1 MKGIRVKPFALCLLT
16 LAAWTVVL
24 RPTTAEAQQIEN
36 VWEREGFADC
46 VLRHMQG
53 IGSNEAAKHVLR
65 ACNARTRAEQ
75 DRRDALDREVAL
87 RRMAEA
93 ELTKA
98 KEQIKEQKVRIAEL
112 GERLNR
118 ALAQLVGERRYQ
130 NYRSLFLEKLDE
142 VLGGGDGF
150 ERVGDRFVFLSE
162 VLFAPGSAELGS
174 EGEAE
179 LVKLGAVLREV
190 SEGIPTEVDWIL
202 RVDGHTDMRLI
213 RGGRYQDNWEL
224 SQARALS
231 VVRYLVEE
239 EGIPPHRLAAA
250 GFGEHRPMVKGDS
263 PEALARN
270 RRMEFKLEIERK

>member
-24 RPTTAEAQQIEN
+24 RPTIAEAQQIEN
-36 VWEREGFADC
+36 IWEREGFADC

-75 DRRDALDREVAL
+75 DRRDALDREEAL

-93 ELTKA
+93 ELAKA
-98 KEQIKEQKVRIAEL
+98 KEQIKEQKVQIAEL

-130 NYRSLFLEKLDE
+130 HYRSLFLEKLDE

-162 VLFAPGSAELGS
+162 VLFAPGLAELGS

-179 LVKLGAVLREV
+179 LAKLGAALRDV
-190 SEGIPTEVDWIL
+190 SEGIPTEVDWSL
-202 RVDGHTDMRLI
+202 RVDGHTDMQMI